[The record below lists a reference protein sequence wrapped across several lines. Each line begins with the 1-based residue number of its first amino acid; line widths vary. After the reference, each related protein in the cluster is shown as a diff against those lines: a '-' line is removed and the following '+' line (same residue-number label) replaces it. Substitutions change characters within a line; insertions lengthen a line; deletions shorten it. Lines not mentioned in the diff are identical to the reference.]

1 MRFADGRS
9 AGLRKTEMP
18 DLALL
23 NQFFNCSRHIF
34 NRHGGVNPVLIKELN
49 AVSVQPFQR
58 LLNYLAD
65 MLRFAVEANGAIDG
79 KAEFGS
85 DGNVVA
91 KGCQRFANQLLTCVG
106 ANTSAVSKKVT
117 PIS

>member
-9 AGLRKTEMP
+9 AGLRKAEMP

-65 MLRFAVEANGAIDG
+65 MLRLLLRPMVPSMAKSNLVAMETLLRKGAS
-79 KAEFGS
+79 AS
-85 DGNVVA
+85 P
-91 KGCQRFANQLLTCVG
+91 
-106 ANTSAVSKKVT
+106 TSFSLV
-117 PIS
+117 